1 MSEYVAAIARMPHNE
16 AEERVWLCVRTI
28 ENYCIN
34 NFDLHASPEE
44 NAKWYHRL
52 TALRAFIAS
61 NIRDSDLHSDLTIIL
76 DQAEADI
83 KYIIGQ
89 DN

>member
-1 MSEYVAAIARMPHNE
+1 MSEPVAAISRMPHSE
-16 AEERVWLCVRTI
+16 AEKRVWLCARAI

-34 NFDLHASPEE
+34 NFDHFASPEE

-76 DQAEADI
+76 DQTEADI
-83 KYIIGQ
+83 KYMIGQ
-89 DN
+89 AN

>member
-1 MSEYVAAIARMPHNE
+1 MSEYVTAIARMSPNE
-16 AEERVWLCVRTI
+16 AENRVWLCARAI
-28 ENYCIN
+28 ENYCLN
-34 NFDLHASPEE
+34 NYDHRASPEE

-83 KYIIGQ
+83 KYMIGQ
-89 DN
+89 AN